1 MPVWE
6 IKEPLGVTP
15 APVKPI
21 KKAIGSVVAVTGIKA
36 VDRLF
41 AGWDWP
47 QGGRRRHQRD
57 TGSKVSIRK
66 IRILADQV
74 NANLTACG
82 ILIHLVLTF
91 DSGVWGLDIYDCSDN
106 WQCRI
111 IHAVAI
117 DLDELTGL
125 LTSLQRE
132 AGIMLDEVF

>member
-21 KKAIGSVVAVTGIKA
+21 KKEIGSVTAVTGIKA

-41 AGWDWP
+41 AGWDWRR
-47 QGGRRRHQRD
+47 GGKRRHQHD
-57 TGSKVSIRK
+57 TGSKASIRK
-66 IRILADQV
+66 IRILAEHV

-82 ILIHLVLTF
+82 IRIHLVLTL
-91 DSGVWGLDIYDCSDN
+91 DHDVWGLDIYDCSDN

-132 AGIMLDEVF
+132 AGIMLDKVL